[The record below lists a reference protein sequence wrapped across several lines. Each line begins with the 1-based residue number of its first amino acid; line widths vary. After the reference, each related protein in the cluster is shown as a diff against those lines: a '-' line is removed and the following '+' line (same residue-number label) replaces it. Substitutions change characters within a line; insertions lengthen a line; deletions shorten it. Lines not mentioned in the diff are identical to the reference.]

1 VDTTFLV
8 NQTHAILVLPLAVLV
23 FPQVVAPLVIVD
35 IICKMFSVMHAHL
48 LVPLAI
54 VVQLIAK
61 VALMVTI

>member
-1 VDTTFLV
+1 
-8 NQTHAILVLPLAVLV
+8 
-23 FPQVVAPLVIVD
+23 
-35 IICKMFSVMHAHL
+35 MHAHL